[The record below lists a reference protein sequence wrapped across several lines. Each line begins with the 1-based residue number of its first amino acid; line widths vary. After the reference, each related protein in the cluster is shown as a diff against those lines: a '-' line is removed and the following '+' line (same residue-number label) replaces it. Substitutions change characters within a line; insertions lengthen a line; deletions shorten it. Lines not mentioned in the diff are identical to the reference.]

1 MISGHGLLL
10 LLGSLTAGWLV
21 AWIPLSGLAAFARP
35 DLVALVLIYWAW
47 RHPERHGVLTA
58 WGVGLVTDLMLGSL
72 LGVHA
77 LAYALMIY
85 FFLNIHHRF
94 RLYPMLQQSVL
105 IFLLVGIAI
114 MVVHWINQLTG
125 IAARDLMFMLGAMGS
140 ALSWPFVRYTLD
152 YLGGKTV

>member
-10 LLGSLTAGWLV
+10 LLASLFVGWV
-21 AWIPLSGLAAFARP
+21 TAWIPLHGLAAFVRP
-35 DLVALVLIYWAW
+35 DLVALSLIYWSW
-47 RHPERHGVLTA
+47 RHPERFGVLTA
-58 WGVGLVTDLMLGSL
+58 WWVGVISDLVLGSW

-94 RLYPMLQQSVL
+94 RIYPMLQQSVL

-114 MVVHWINQLTG
+114 MVIHWINQLTG
-125 IAARDLMFMLGAMGS
+125 VAARDLMFMLGAIGS
-140 ALSWPFVRYTLD
+140 ALCWPFVRYTLD